1 MGRWG
6 KIIEWQQDQE
16 INERSKSMYKLI
28 ADMTCQVIMMQNG
41 YMHSAY
47 NCEWYSLTLICQSL
61 LACITLLLSSTLS
74 SLVHSPYFYIY
85 TYVHITWRTLLPCA
99 DGQGA

>member
-16 INERSKSMYKLI
+16 INERSKGMYKLI

-61 LACITLLLSSTLS
+61 LACIALLLSSTLS
-74 SLVHSPYFYIY
+74 SLVHSPYFCIY
-85 TYVHITWRTLLPCA
+85 TYVHVTWRPLLPCA